1 MRLCLSL
8 PNELLH
14 SITEYIA
21 YNPNLPNSATSSLVR
36 RASPELLALSVAN
49 WKLRRICM
57 PFLFANI
64 TIRGVDDARK
74 LVDDLALISRSTNI
88 LAISYITNVTET
100 GDWILSQVLP
110 QLPKLCHIELQD
122 CRHRTALLRVIL
134 AQPTVTSVLVYELPE
149 KTVCNENLSK
159 VILDR
164 EGSAKVFSPAFENY
178 LDRGMKL
185 RCLVIHDTISL
196 GSLDERMASKLKAI
210 QINLFGTTPV
220 SFSFL
225 SALSSTRS
233 TLQELW
239 LFADFRHD
247 LDPHIPPF
255 LSSFV
260 ETSRQQDLKQF
271 FMVTGVGVRRATGQN
286 SQDWIVIGLDVQTT
300 YNSSG
305 SLIKIL
311 ALIASSFP
319 KLENF
324 ELDFNGHEATYH
336 VNDLAR
342 AFGQFSSLRTL
353 SLREVYKRL
362 NFGDDHFL
370 PPALRANPTN
380 ATEIC
385 GRVEAGLSWF
395 ASWVAK
401 EGKSLDAVYLSD
413 IVNVNVDEEDNSPEC
428 DLGTWFYVVNSN
440 RDIVGT

>member
-1 MRLCLSL
+1 
-8 PNELLH
+8 
-14 SITEYIA
+14 
-21 YNPNLPNSATSSLVR
+21 
-36 RASPELLALSVAN
+36 
-49 WKLRRICM
+49 
-57 PFLFANI
+57 
-64 TIRGVDDARK
+64 
-74 LVDDLALISRSTNI
+74 
-88 LAISYITNVTET
+88 
-100 GDWILSQVLP
+100 
-110 QLPKLCHIELQD
+110 
-122 CRHRTALLRVIL
+122 
-134 AQPTVTSVLVYELPE
+134 
-149 KTVCNENLSK
+149 
-159 VILDR
+159 
-164 EGSAKVFSPAFENY
+164 
-178 LDRGMKL
+178 MKL
-185 RCLVIHDTISL
+185 RCLDIHDTISL

-305 SLIKIL
+305 SLIRIL

-336 VNDLAR
+336 VVRYSIPPLSESPMLN
-342 AFGQFSSLRTL
+342 SIINRTILQEHSGSFHL
-353 SLREVYKRL
+353 SEHCLY
-362 NFGDDHFL
+362 
-370 PPALRANPTN
+370 
-380 ATEIC
+380 
-385 GRVEAGLSWF
+385 
-395 ASWVAK
+395 
-401 EGKSLDAVYLSD
+401 GKSTSDSILETIIFCHLHFERIPQMRPRSAV
-413 IVNVNVDEEDNSPEC
+413 V
-428 DLGTWFYVVNSN
+428 
-440 RDIVGT
+440 

>member
-1 MRLCLSL
+1 
-8 PNELLH
+8 
-14 SITEYIA
+14 
-21 YNPNLPNSATSSLVR
+21 
-36 RASPELLALSVAN
+36 
-49 WKLRRICM
+49 
-57 PFLFANI
+57 
-64 TIRGVDDARK
+64 
-74 LVDDLALISRSTNI
+74 
-88 LAISYITNVTET
+88 
-100 GDWILSQVLP
+100 
-110 QLPKLCHIELQD
+110 
-122 CRHRTALLRVIL
+122 
-134 AQPTVTSVLVYELPE
+134 
-149 KTVCNENLSK
+149 
-159 VILDR
+159 
-164 EGSAKVFSPAFENY
+164 
-178 LDRGMKL
+178 
-185 RCLVIHDTISL
+185 
-196 GSLDERMASKLKAI
+196 MASKLKAI

-260 ETSRQQDLKQF
+260 ETSRQQGLKQF

-305 SLIKIL
+305 SLIRIL

-353 SLREVYKRL
+353 SLWEVYKRL

-440 RDIVGT
+440 RDVVGTWEVDLSRLQ